1 LRRQHRRN
9 ENLEGVFLAVLGD
22 LFDRRQIEM
31 IDGAAEGAHDSMD
44 TAARRSPHYTGIL
57 AGASDDC
64 LVAGFTLKEEQMKR
78 LLAVALT
85 VLGLSVAVQGLGAQ
99 TPAPAAKAPAPAKT
113 TKAKAMTASGTVKS
127 VTGTQLVVDSS
138 GKDMTFTVDGST
150 KFVGK
155 GLGTKS
161 RTGKLT
167 AQDAVGAGDAVSV
180 TYHDMG
186 GTMHAASVRI
196 TNKGAMKK

>member
-1 LRRQHRRN
+1 
-9 ENLEGVFLAVLGD
+9 
-22 LFDRRQIEM
+22 
-31 IDGAAEGAHDSMD
+31 MD
-44 TAARRSPHYTGIL
+44 TALRRSAHYTVIL
-57 AGASDDC
+57 AGASDDF

-85 VLGLSVAVQGLGAQ
+85 VLGLSVAVQGLNAQ
-99 TPAPAAKAPAPAKT
+99 AAKT
-113 TKAKAMTASGTVKS
+113 TTMKSKAMTAAGTVKS
-127 VTGTQLVVDSS
+127 VSGTSLVVDSK

-155 GLGTKS
+155 GLGTKA
-161 RTGKLT
+161 RAGKLT

-196 TNKGAMKK
+196 TNKAMTKK